1 MQKDNGIWLNKFIS
15 ESGICSRRE
24 ADKYIEQ
31 GHVLIN
37 GKRAQKGDQV
47 YNGDRVKVNGQE
59 LEPRASEDLVFI
71 ALNKPVGIVST
82 TEKNTVDN
90 IVDFVNHSVRIF
102 PIGRLDKDSQG
113 LIFLTNNGDLV
124 NKILR
129 AGNNHEK
136 EYLVT
141 VNKPM
146 NDAFIEGMASGVP
159 ILGVMTKKCKITA
172 ETATMFRIVL
182 KQGMNRQIRRM
193 CEYFGYEV
201 TKLERIRIMNIT
213 LAGIPQGH
221 WRDLTESEMEGIYR
235 LTKESSSE
243 ATPKKKSATAPAA
256 APAAKKK
263 YDIDPYIP
271 EPTPVWK
278 SSGGR
283 PGFSA
288 DKPFSDRPGK
298 RASGGAKPRGAG
310 ADKPFSDRP
319 GKRAAGGAKPKGAG
333 GDNPFSDRPDKRAAG
348 GAKPKSAGFA
358 PSKGPGGAKPKG
370 PGGNRSSGKPKPPS
384 GGGGGRRG
392 GGGRSGR

>member
-201 TKLERIRIMNIT
+201 TKLERVRIMNIT

-243 ATPKKKSATAPAA
+243 ATPKKKSGAAPAA

-263 YDIDPYIP
+263 YDIDPYIADDV
-271 EPTPVWK
+271 PVRR
-278 SSGGR
+278 SGQAR
-283 PGFSA
+283 P
-288 DKPFSDRPGK
+288 
-298 RASGGAKPRGAG
+298 G

-319 GKRAAGGAKPKGAG
+319 GKRAAGGAKPGSDKPYFDRPGKRAAG
-333 GDNPFSDRPDKRAAG
+333 GAKPGFGSDKPFSDRPGKRAAG
-348 GAKPKSAGFA
+348 GAKPKSAGGA

-392 GGGRSGR
+392 GGRSGR